1 MIILGAILLVVFSG
15 VVTLSSYLYLLY
27 VESLRLRASGARS
40 FEYFSEHLR
49 PKLKLNPEEGLRRFA
64 VARQC
69 ALVLLSLDLMFLA
82 LQEQSIGLALLEAVV
97 LSIAALV
104 LFVHIIPSVLFTR
117 TSGAWAGRL
126 VVPAR
131 LIGWTAQPVV
141 VLTGFV
147 SSLAELSA
155 DEPPEEKT
163 ASASDDIETL
173 LDVGQEEGLIR
184 QEDRKLIQSVVE
196 FGEKTV
202 RKVMTPRPQIVAI
215 DVSSSPED
223 LRRLFVD
230 EEYSR
235 IPVYEGSIDNIL
247 GFIHSR
253 DTLDLDEED
262 ESATGLR
269 DLLRPLPLVPDT
281 KPIHELLRE
290 MQEGNH
296 QMAIVVD
303 EYGHTAGL
311 ATMEDM
317 MEEIV
322 GEIRDESE
330 SEPDVV
336 AESQDSF
343 VVSGNLDLDR
353 LEELAGFRPD
363 SDFESTTIGGLVTE
377 QLGHVPPKGAKVR
390 LDGIEIEV
398 LAADQRH
405 VKSLR
410 VRRIA
415 ARDGEAGRARVES
428 GPKEQAPREGAA

>member
-1 MIILGAILLVVFSG
+1 MIILGAFLLLVFSG
-15 VVTLSSYLYLLY
+15 VVALSSYYYLLY
-27 VESLRLRASGARS
+27 VESLRLRPRGARS

-49 PKLKLNPEEGLRRFA
+49 PALKLNPEEGLRRFA
-64 VARQC
+64 VARQVG
-69 ALVLLSLDLMFLA
+69 LVFLSLDLMFLT
-82 LQEQSIGLALLEAVV
+82 LREQTVGLALLEAII
-97 LSIAALV
+97 LSLGALV
-104 LFVHIIPSVLFTR
+104 AFVHIIPSILFTR
-117 TSGAWAGRL
+117 TSGAWAARL
-126 VVPAR
+126 VGPAR
-131 LIGWTAQPVV
+131 VIGWMAQPVV

-155 DEPPEEKT
+155 DELSDEKT
-163 ASASDDIETL
+163 SSASDDIEAL
-173 LDVGQEEGLIR
+173 LDVGEEEGLIG

-196 FGEKTV
+196 FGDKTV
-202 RKVMTPRPQIVAI
+202 REVMTPRPQIVAI
-215 DVSSSPED
+215 DVNSSLED
-223 LRRLFVD
+223 LRQLFVN

-235 IPVYEGSIDNIL
+235 IPVYEGSIDTIL

-262 ESATGLR
+262 ESTTALR
-269 DLLRPLPLVPDT
+269 ELLRPLPMVPDT

-296 QMAIVVD
+296 QMAIVID
-303 EYGHTAGL
+303 EYGHTTGL

-330 SEPDVV
+330 PDPDVIK
-336 AESQDSF
+336 ESADSF

-363 SDFESTTIGGLVTE
+363 DDFESTTIGGLVTE

-410 VRRIA
+410 VRRLSEEE
-415 ARDGEAGRARVES
+415 GEANSARGDKSPQERAT
-428 GPKEQAPREGAA
+428 REGAA